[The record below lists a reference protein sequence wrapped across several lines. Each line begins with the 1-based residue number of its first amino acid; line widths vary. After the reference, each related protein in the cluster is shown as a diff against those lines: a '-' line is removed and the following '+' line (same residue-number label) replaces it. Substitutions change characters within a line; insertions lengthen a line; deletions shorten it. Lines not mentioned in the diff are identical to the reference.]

1 MNFKIPLTFESI
13 FYCRYVVAF
22 TIERWIVV
30 LFPFKRGDMCTVKK
44 ANIVVVSLAIFGFA
58 AYNFGIW
65 TPGSIYMTRSNGTE
79 RYGPYCTIIDEYRHL
94 IYILNNV
101 DTVVTLILPS
111 CIITVLNLQIIRA
124 VTRINKDRHQVLYS
138 HANVG
143 RQPSSPSSRAI
154 SPKSQHQNKT
164 QSPSSVCPGQSQVIY
179 AKNSLS
185 KTRSGS
191 SKGSSSPSIKAK
203 HKTAHNTAGQNRVTK
218 MLLVVS
224 SIFLLLN
231 LPAHTIRIYFFI
243 AAFINPDYRPPT
255 IMLSLQKLFTYLYYV
270 NFSINFFLYS
280 LCGNNFRKSLW
291 HLIHRPIMAL
301 KKKFCSFRMMRGHRS
316 DSSREEMSL
325 AYKRQADSVVSY
337 NNCRTSLTMV

>member
-1 MNFKIPLTFESI
+1 
-13 FYCRYVVAF
+13 
-22 TIERWIVV
+22 
-30 LFPFKRGDMCTVKK
+30 MCTVKK

-203 HKTAHNTAGQNRVTK
+203 HQTAHNTAGQNRVTK

-337 NNCRTSLTMV
+337 NNGRTSLTMV